1 MADLRKSLGALL
13 ICGFDGVV
21 LPQHLS
27 AALEQQ
33 TLGGLILFA
42 RNYESSDRLKK
53 LTAAAK
59 AAAHGQCIIAVD
71 QEGGRVTR
79 FGGDFPVFSSPRYF
93 GKNGDLSGLLH
104 GTKVTAMALHDH
116 GVNLNLAPVCDLDP
130 NTPGHVMD
138 TRAYD
143 SGPQIVAEAV
153 AAQIAVQQECK
164 VMSCAKHFPG
174 LGSSTGDPHFQVAE
188 SSQSAEQFRQ
198 TDYVPFRAAIAADV
212 EFVMPTHLR
221 AKALDDQNIV
231 TFSSKV
237 IQNELRSHLGY
248 AGLVISDDLQML
260 GALEQID
267 QIEAGRRA
275 LLAGNDLLIYANL
288 HESLDTV
295 LDGLIHH
302 AENDPNLR
310 ERIEDS
316 FQRLVAFRNNNPQY
330 FPA

>member
-21 LPQHLS
+21 LPQHFS
-27 AALEQQ
+27 SALEQQ

-42 RNYESSDRLKK
+42 RNYENSGKLKK

-79 FGGDFPVFSSPRYF
+79 FGGDFPVFSSPRFF
-93 GKNGDLSGLLH
+93 GRSGDLPGLVH
-104 GTKVTAMALHDH
+104 GTKVTAMALQEH
-116 GVNLNLAPVCDLDP
+116 GVNLNLTPVCDLDP
-130 NTPGHVMD
+130 NTSGHVMD

-143 SGPQIVAEAV
+143 SSPQIVAEAV
-153 AAQIAVQQECK
+153 SAQIVVQQECR

-174 LGSSTGDPHFQVAE
+174 LGSSTGDPHYQVAD

-198 TDYVPFRAAIAADV
+198 SDYVPFRAAIAAGV

-221 AKALDDQNIV
+221 AKAFDDQNIV

-237 IQNELRSHLGY
+237 IQGELRSHLGY

-260 GALEQID
+260 GALERID

-275 LLAGNDLLIYANL
+275 LLAGNDLLIFANL
-288 HESLDTV
+288 HDTLNAV
-295 LDGLIHH
+295 LDGLTQH
-302 AENDPNLR
+302 AENDPSLR
-310 ERIEDS
+310 ARIEDS